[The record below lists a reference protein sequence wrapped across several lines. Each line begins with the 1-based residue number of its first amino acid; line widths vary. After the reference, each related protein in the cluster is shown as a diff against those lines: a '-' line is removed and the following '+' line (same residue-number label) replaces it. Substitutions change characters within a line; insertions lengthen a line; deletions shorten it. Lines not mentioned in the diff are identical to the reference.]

1 MCFALCP
8 RISDEAKMPVH
19 KGDLIEVTFDR
30 LSYKGYGIGRYDGRE
45 VSVAGALPGEHGE
58 VQVVRKPR
66 HRIVGELV
74 RTVSSPYPRHEARC
88 PHFRVCGGCWWQ
100 DVAYPAQLQL
110 KERIVRGY
118 LAPWDDEAVWAPIL
132 PSPEAWG
139 YRNKMEF
146 SFDRGR
152 EGEFQLGLHLRG
164 RFDQLFD
171 LQECALAPPVFSEIA
186 AFVRGF
192 ARSRGLL
199 PYDQRREA
207 GLLRFLT
214 IREGRRTG
222 EHMVVLTAVREEGA
236 LTELAEA
243 LRERFPSIRGVLF
256 AHNDRP
262 AQVAYGDTERVLSG
276 EPKIREVLKVGG
288 TSLTFELSFRSF
300 LQTNTLAAER
310 LYEVVLDSAV
320 LSGTERV
327 LDVFCGIGTITG
339 FLALHAR
346 EVVGV
351 ELVEEAVGDA
361 RRNMAAN
368 RVENA
373 EFLAGPAEKVL
384 RELPGPFD
392 LIVVDPPRAGVHP
405 KTLRRLKELAAPR
418 LVYVSCNPKTLAD
431 DLRVLAETYE
441 VMRVRAVDLFPHT
454 PHVET
459 VVALRYR

>member
-1 MCFALCP
+1 
-8 RISDEAKMPVH
+8 MPVR
-19 KGDLIEVTFDR
+19 KGDRIEVTFDR
-30 LSYKGYGIGRYDGRE
+30 LSYKGYGIGQYDGRE
-45 VSVAGALPGEHGE
+45 VSVAGALPGERGE
-58 VQVVRKPR
+58 VRVVRKPR
-66 HRIVGELV
+66 HRIVGELL

-100 DVAYPAQLQL
+100 DVAYTDQLQF

-118 LAPWDDEAVWAPIL
+118 LAPWDDDAIWEPIL
-132 PSPEAWG
+132 PSPQVWG

-146 SFDRGR
+146 SFDRGK

-171 LQECALAPPVFSEIA
+171 LQECALAPPVFSEIV
-186 AFVRGF
+186 AFVRSF
-192 ARSRGLL
+192 AERRGLL
-199 PYDQRREA
+199 PYDQRRSD

-214 IREGRRTG
+214 IREGKNTG
-222 EHMVVLTAVREEGA
+222 EHLVVLTAIREEDA
-236 LTELAEA
+236 FAELAEA

-262 AQVAYGDTERVLSG
+262 AQVAYGDAEHVLSG
-276 EPKIREVLKVGG
+276 TPTLREILNVGD
-288 TSLTFELSFRSF
+288 TSLTFEISFRSF

-310 LYEVVLDSAV
+310 LYEHVLDVAA
-320 LSGTERV
+320 LSGTERI

-339 FLALHAR
+339 FLAAAAG

-351 ELVEEAVGDA
+351 ELVEDAIEDA

-368 RVENA
+368 GIDNA
-373 EFLAGPAEKVL
+373 EFLAGSAEKVL
-384 RELPGPFD
+384 RELSGPFD
-392 LIVVDPPRAGVHP
+392 LIVVDPPRAGIHP
-405 KTLRRLKELAAPR
+405 KARVRLKELAPHR

-431 DLRVLAETYE
+431 DLRILAETYE
-441 VMRVRAVDLFPHT
+441 VVRARAVDLFPHT

-459 VVALRYR
+459 VVELRYR